1 MIRLL
6 IRLALTLAG
15 NALGLIVA
23 AWALDDMSLDAGS
36 FFIALLIFT
45 GVEVIAQPLLRQMA
59 IKSVE
64 ALQGATALVTTFVA
78 LLVTDL
84 ISDGLSISGAW
95 TWILATLIVWLASM
109 LAGIILPLIF
119 LREATEDRRE
129 AKGSGGREI
138 W

>member
-15 NALGLIVA
+15 NAIGLLVA
-23 AWALDDMSLDAGS
+23 NWVLDDMALDAGS

-45 GVEVIAQPLLRQMA
+45 GVEVLAQPLLRQMA
-59 IKSVE
+59 LKSVE

-84 ISDGLSISGAW
+84 ISDGLSISGFW
-95 TWILATLIVWLASM
+95 TWLAATLIVWLASL

-119 LREATEDRRE
+119 LREATEERRE
-129 AKGSGGREI
+129 NKSKEM

>member
-6 IRLALTLAG
+6 IRLALTLVG
-15 NALGLIVA
+15 NAIGLLVA
-23 AWALDDMSLDAGS
+23 AWVLDDMTLDAGS

-45 GVEVIAQPLLRQMA
+45 AVEVIAQPLLRQIA

-84 ISDGLSISGAW
+84 ISDGLSISGVW
-95 TWILATLIVWLASM
+95 TWILATLIVWLASL

-119 LREATEDRRE
+119 LREATEDRRA
-129 AKGSGGREI
+129 AKGDASREM